1 VISSAF
7 GCNVGGEQGGGA
19 NPMIE
24 LEFDPR
30 SAAGIAIRLH

>member
-7 GCNVGGEQGGGA
+7 GCNVGGERGGGA

-24 LEFDPR
+24 LEFDLR
-30 SAAGIAIRLH
+30 AAADIAIRPH